1 MKAFSAAAATTAN
14 TVVAL
19 MCSTMLHA
27 GPFRDLVV
35 GCVHTKCI
43 GQHPLLILTYRNVG
57 EVTLIEQLQCKM
69 IN

>member
-1 MKAFSAAAATTAN
+1 MKAFSAAATDA
-14 TVVAL
+14 VVAL
-19 MCSTMLHA
+19 MCSTMLDA
-27 GPFRDLVV
+27 GPFRDLV